1 MNPKLL
7 PLLYLLGTGAL
18 IAVST
23 NLAKYSSRVGLDSVT
38 LLIWS
43 TVGVTVVITTLLGV
57 QQRLPKITPR
67 LIEYSLVS
75 AVIGGI
81 IPNLIL
87 FAAPPRVGASFVVL
101 CLAFPPLF
109 TYIGAMAL
117 KMERYSHRR
126 FAGVVLALSGAT
138 LLAALRLSAP
148 NANLSWIVA
157 TLLLPILLAV
167 GNIYR
172 TKRWPANIQPAA
184 LVPGILIISSIAYL
198 LLGASDAAP
207 LQLPDVFTSGMLI
220 GAQTVIFTFQYLFFF
235 QLQKRG
241 GPVYLSL
248 LGSITAVV
256 GVPIAVLF
264 LDETL
269 PKGLLPGAVLIISGI
284 TLMTRASLSKLE

>member
-57 QQRLPKITPR
+57 QQQLPKITPR

-148 NANLSWIVA
+148 NANMSWIVA

-198 LLGASDAAP
+198 LLGASGAAP

-220 GAQTVIFTFQYLFFF
+220 GAQTVTFTFQYLFFF

-248 LGSITAVV
+248 LGSITAIV

-284 TLMTRASLSKLE
+284 TLMTRASLPKLE

>member
-43 TVGVTVVITTLLGV
+43 TVGVTVVIATLLGV

-87 FAAPPRVGASFVVL
+87 FAAPPRVGAGFVVL

-138 LLAALRLSAP
+138 LLAALRLSSP

-172 TKRWPANIQPAA
+172 TRRWPANIQPAA

-198 LLGASDAAP
+198 LLGASGAAA

-248 LGSITAVV
+248 LGSITAIV

-284 TLMTRASLSKLE
+284 TLMTRASLPKLE

>member
-38 LLIWS
+38 LLICS

-57 QQRLPKITPR
+57 QQQLPKITPR
-67 LIEYSLVS
+67 LIEYSLIS

-87 FAAPPRVGASFVVL
+87 FAAPPIVGASFVVL

-148 NANLSWIVA
+148 NANMSWIVA

-198 LLGASDAAP
+198 LLGASGAAP

-248 LGSITAVV
+248 LGSVTAII

-269 PKGLLPGAVLIISGI
+269 PDGLLPGAVLIISGI
-284 TLMTRASLSKLE
+284 TLMTRASLPRLE

>member
-7 PLLYLLGTGAL
+7 PLLYLLGTGTL

-23 NLAKYSSRVGLDSVT
+23 NLAKFSSRVGLDSVT

-57 QQRLPKITPR
+57 QKKLPKITPR

-75 AVIGGI
+75 AAIGGI

-109 TYIGAMAL
+109 TYVGAMVL
-117 KMERYSHRR
+117 KMERYNHRR

-138 LLAALRLSAP
+138 LLAALRLTAP
-148 NANLSWIVA
+148 NANMFWIVA
-157 TLLLPILLAV
+157 TLLLPVLLAV

-198 LLGASDAAP
+198 LLGASGAAS
-207 LQLPDVFTSGMLI
+207 LRLPDAFTSGMLI
-220 GAQTVIFTFQYLFFF
+220 GVQTVIFAFQYLFFF

-248 LGSITAVV
+248 LGSITAIV
-256 GVPIAVLF
+256 GVPVAVLF

-269 PKGLLPGAVLIISGI
+269 PAGLLPGAVLIISGI
-284 TLMTRASLSKLE
+284 TLMTRSSLPRLE

>member
-23 NLAKYSSRVGLDSVT
+23 NLAKFSSRMGLDSVT

-43 TVGVTVVITTLLGV
+43 TVGVTVIITVLLAV
-57 QQRLPKITPR
+57 QKKLPKITPR

-109 TYIGAMAL
+109 TYVGAMAL
-117 KMERYSHRR
+117 KMEQYSHRR

-148 NANLSWIVA
+148 NANMSWIVA
-157 TLLLPILLAV
+157 TLLLPVLLAV

-198 LLGASDAAP
+198 LLGASGAAP
-207 LQLPDVFTSGMLI
+207 LQLAGMFTSGLLI

-248 LGSITAVV
+248 LGSVTAII

-269 PKGLLPGAVLIISGI
+269 PNGLLPGAVLIIAGI
-284 TLMTRASLSKLE
+284 TLMTRASHPKHD